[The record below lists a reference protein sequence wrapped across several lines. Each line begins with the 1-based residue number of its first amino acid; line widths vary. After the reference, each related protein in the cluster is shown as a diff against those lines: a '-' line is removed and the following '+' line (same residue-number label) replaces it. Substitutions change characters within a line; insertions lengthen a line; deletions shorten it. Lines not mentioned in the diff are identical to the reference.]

1 MTLKLLLAVAA
12 CAGLAASTACSSQ
25 ENVASRVATD
35 WVTGSA
41 AVVTEEFVRLTT
53 GEVPFVSQLARS
65 VLEDQLQDNITWE
78 FSQAECAPDDEC
90 ELTATAVVRIDISL
104 PFDGDK
110 VYVVSLP
117 FNLRVDTEQREV
129 TRWAPDVP
137 AASIREVR

>member
-1 MTLKLLLAVAA
+1 M
-12 CAGLAASTACSSQ
+12 
-25 ENVASRVATD
+25 
-35 WVTGSA
+35 
-41 AVVTEEFVRLTT
+41 
-53 GEVPFVSQLARS
+53 
-65 VLEDQLQDNITWE
+65 LEDQLQDNITWE

-90 ELTATAVVRIDISL
+90 EITATAVVRIDISL

-137 AASIREVR
+137 AASVREVR